1 MPSRVIVP
9 LIVACALFMQNLDST
24 CLATSLPAI
33 AASLDEPPVRLHLA
47 ITSYLLALAVF
58 LPISGWVADRFGARV
73 IFRMAIGIFSLGSI
87 MCAVSGS
94 FHGLIFA
101 RLVQGLG
108 GAMMVPVG
116 RLILVR
122 SVEKS
127 ELVGAMVLMSM
138 PAVVG
143 PVIGP
148 LLGGFITTFASWR
161 WIFWINV
168 PVGVLGIVLV
178 TKFIEEVRE
187 AEVKSFDWVGFLLS
201 SIGLGGTMFAM
212 DTGGIGRGV
221 DPLSLACFVVG
232 VVTLVLYVFHA
243 RRVDNPILDLGLFKH
258 PTFRVSITG
267 GSIFRIG
274 VGAVPFLLP
283 LLMQE
288 GFGYTP
294 LQSGAITFV
303 SAAGSFGMRTV
314 ARRVLRHFGFR
325 TVLIWNAFIAS
336 GFIALCAIFSFDT
349 PRTVMMAIIFFGGVF
364 RSLEFTSL
372 NAIAFADVEAPQ
384 MSHATSLQQ
393 MAQRVSQSLGVALSA
408 FILHLLGGDAPS
420 VPIFAWAF
428 ALIGLISATSA
439 VSFIGL
445 RSDAGAELS
454 GHQQTEHEVARL
466 RRK

>member
-24 CLATSLPAI
+24 CLATALPAI
-33 AASLDEPPVRLHLA
+33 AASLDESPVRLHLA

-58 LPISGWVADRFGARV
+58 LPISGWVADRFGARL
-73 IFRMAIGIFSLGSI
+73 IFRIAIGIFSLGSI
-87 MCAVSGS
+87 MCALSNG
-94 FHGLIFA
+94 FQELIVA

-127 ELVGAMVLMSM
+127 ELVAAMVLMSI

-148 LLGGFITTFASWR
+148 LVGGFITTVASWR

-168 PVGVLGIVLV
+168 PVGVVGIILV
-178 TKFIEEVRE
+178 TRFIEEVRDI
-187 AEVKSFDWVGFLLS
+187 EVKRFDWPGFFLS
-201 SIGLGGTMFAM
+201 GFGLGATLFAM

-221 DPLSLACFVVG
+221 DPLSVVFFVAG
-232 VVTLVLYVFHA
+232 AVTLVLYVFHS
-243 RRVDNPILDLGLFKH
+243 RRVDNPILDLSLFKIT
-258 PTFRVSITG
+258 TFRVSITG

-303 SAAGSFGMRTV
+303 SAAGSFGMRALT
-314 ARRVLRHFGFR
+314 RRILRRFGFR
-325 TVLIWNAFIAS
+325 TVLIWNALVAS
-336 GFIALCAIFSFDT
+336 GFISLCAIFNADT
-349 PRTVMMAIIFFGGVF
+349 PRAVMMAIIFFGGVF

-372 NAIAFADVEAPQ
+372 SAIAFADIEAPQ

-393 MAQRVSQSLGVALSA
+393 MAQRVSQSMGVAISA
-408 FILHLLGGDAPS
+408 FILHIMGGDAPN
-420 VPIFAWAF
+420 VPIFALAF

-439 VSFIGL
+439 VSFVGL
-445 RSDAGAELS
+445 QSDAGAELS
-454 GHQQTEHEVARL
+454 GRGTAGDKLARL
-466 RRK
+466 RSK